1 MIFAR
6 GNDNFGAKIQSYQ
19 KNIFRFKRGCV
30 SNPENV
36 AFNES
41 TISEKMPSSPPDSN
55 GQSRFN
61 GQEVLDLGVCLQ
73 IVKKALVT
81 IPIIIMIV
89 LYVIRSYAHA
99 TKDSIATNSSLTVTD
114 EDQHQQNTSNS
125 QENSSFLDP
134 R

>member
-1 MIFAR
+1 
-6 GNDNFGAKIQSYQ
+6 
-19 KNIFRFKRGCV
+19 
-30 SNPENV
+30 
-36 AFNES
+36 
-41 TISEKMPSSPPDSN
+41 MPSSPPGSN

-81 IPIIIMIV
+81 LPIIIKIV

-99 TKDSIATNSSLTVTD
+99 HAPKDSIATNSSLIVTD
-114 EDQHQQNTSNS
+114 EDHHQQNTSNS
-125 QENSSFLDP
+125 QQNSSFLDP